1 MEAEPGRARR
11 GEVLPPN
18 DLHIESRMKY
28 SVFVSQPLVISSH
41 GREEALLL
49 VRGLKTNSSQ
59 FRSFTEG
66 TANEGCIWLRMCL
79 SDSRHM
85 QDPGFHPQHSYS
97 RKELYGNFSIY

>member
-1 MEAEPGRARR
+1 MWRSEPGRARR

-18 DLHIESRMKY
+18 DLHIESRMNSPLSSHEQCGSFRKY
-28 SVFVSQPLVISSH
+28 SVFVSQSLVISSH

-66 TANEGCIWLRMCL
+66 TANEGCMAEDA
-79 SDSRHM
+79 S
-85 QDPGFHPQHSYS
+85 Q
-97 RKELYGNFSIY
+97 